1 MSLLDSCFSQ
11 ASRSRS
17 RVRRAGLALSAT
29 RKERRGARHVP
40 RTRSPARAQLVVR
53 NATQPLNSLV
63 SDTCHCCHCCCCCLR
78 IMTSCCCCVC
88 CSDAGSSEC
97 QARPACTEHDYVEY
111 MKPCEDNQV
120 RTDSLKHHILLC
132 FRTLFTMFF
141 KRFRHAPSTKGIR
154 VELVV
159 RICQVPF
166 NFRNLPNSPSA
177 HHAIP
182 VSHVILPSFRS
193 LSIYQSRLRRV
204 LTWF

>member
-17 RVRRAGLALSAT
+17 RVRRAGLARSAM
-29 RKERRGARHVP
+29 RKVLRDARHVP

-120 RTDSLKHHILLC
+120 RPDSLKHHILLC
-132 FRTLFTMFF
+132 FRTLFTMFCLNHSDAHRVQVEF
-141 KRFRHAPSTKGIR
+141 GSNMSSGSARFRSTSGT
-154 VELVV
+154 
-159 RICQVPF
+159 
-166 NFRNLPNSPSA
+166 FRT
-177 HHAIP
+177 H
-182 VSHVILPSFRS
+182 
-193 LSIYQSRLRRV
+193 
-204 LTWF
+204 